1 MPTISCG
8 RCSPTPTKQ
17 LLDKNSWIISFLHS
31 YHTATSCAA
40 FASVPE
46 SIKLHPSSHF
56 VRLLTEQPPPP
67 IFSSKSILAMKFT
80 AAASILFALA
90 NGADAFVVPGTSRT
104 ASISALRASP
114 SADPYESMLVA
125 ITNSADAASIA
136 AKTSSDLTSSL
147 SSNSFDIASN
157 IMTPEAISAAQAKLS
172 ILESNIATSSDPAV
186 MSKAIIDALDM
197 SIQAAEHAVDSTS
210 ILTANL
216 ANFDTVLSNS
226 ISIHSFHL
234 LPPETAEVAR
244 ANMAA
249 LLYNLGGLS
258 I

>member
-1 MPTISCG
+1 
-8 RCSPTPTKQ
+8 
-17 LLDKNSWIISFLHS
+17 
-31 YHTATSCAA
+31 
-40 FASVPE
+40 
-46 SIKLHPSSHF
+46 
-56 VRLLTEQPPPP
+56 
-67 IFSSKSILAMKFT
+67 
-80 AAASILFALA
+80 
-90 NGADAFVVPGTSRT
+90 
-104 ASISALRASP
+104 
-114 SADPYESMLVA
+114 
-125 ITNSADAASIA
+125 
-136 AKTSSDLTSSL
+136 
-147 SSNSFDIASN
+147 
-157 IMTPEAISAAQAKLS
+157 
-172 ILESNIATSSDPAV
+172 

-226 ISIHSFHL
+226 IAMHSFHL